1 MARHYLTLLVPD
13 TRMHR
18 KLCITLHMSRIGQ
31 SVVRVGL
38 HYNDDSDQA
47 VIAQCYNNQGQNATT
62 AKLKVDRRHVVL
74 LKDGKTVWI
83 HVRLTVGALL
93 KAGAG
98 ENISQMAH
106 GADGDPDEILHQG
119 ERLGLGHLLMSPC
132 ISYHVPCAWNQ
143 MEKDEPERPV

>member
-18 KLCITLHMSRIGQ
+18 KLCITLHTSRIGQ
-31 SVVRVGL
+31 SVVGL
-38 HYNDDSDQA
+38 HYNDDSDHA
-47 VIAQCYNNQGQNATT
+47 VIAQCYNNQGQNTTT
-62 AKLKVDRRHVVL
+62 AKLKVERRHAVFFI
-74 LKDGKTVWI
+74 DSKTVWI

-98 ENISQMAH
+98 ENVSQMAH

-119 ERLGLGHLLMSPC
+119 ERLGLGHLLMSPY
-132 ISYHVPCAWNQ
+132 ISYHVP
-143 MEKDEPERPV
+143 